1 MNIKN
6 IGSNQTE
13 VTINGMQILY
23 SYSTPVAVYVSS
35 ICESSIPSGF
45 YKTSKKHSKT
55 TSKYINQWYSGEYEE
70 KDQFWFD
77 MLVQGI

>member
-1 MNIKN
+1 MEIKN

-13 VTINGMQILY
+13 VTINGMIILY
-23 SYSTPVAVYVSS
+23 SYSTPVAAYITWASGYP
-35 ICESSIPSGF
+35 EGF
-45 YKTSKKHSKT
+45 YKTNQKHSKT
-55 TSKYINQWYSGEYEE
+55 ISKHINQWYSGEYQE

>member
-1 MNIKN
+1 MIIKN

-13 VTINGMQILY
+13 VTVNGIQVLY
-23 SYSTPVAVYVSS
+23 SYSTPVAVYVSN
-35 ICESSIPSGF
+35 ICELDIKRGC

-55 TSKYINQWYSGEYEE
+55 TSKHINQWYSGEYME
-70 KDQFWFD
+70 KDQYWFD